1 MKKNLLN
8 ELSQM
13 KFMFDYKPG
22 KIISEQ
28 NFINEE
34 DIDFPELEDIDVE
47 DVVMAD
53 PDVMEPDVKPRT
65 RPRPETPDTDP
76 FPNPFDPDR
85 SREFDPLP
93 DAEPQ
98 GRRRE
103 RMMADPD
110 VMEPDVKPR
119 TRPRPETPD
128 TDPFPNP
135 FDPDRSREFDPLPD
149 AEPQGRRNSGISGLR
164 STRKSEVNEPFIEDT
179 DDYRAD
185 VDLESLVSKY
195 LRGKRDEVVYEIHL
209 NGDISELFDL

>member
-47 DVVMAD
+47 DVVM
-53 PDVMEPDVKPRT
+53 T
-65 RPRPETPDTDP
+65 
-76 FPNPFDPDR
+76 
-85 SREFDPLP
+85 
-93 DAEPQ
+93 
-98 GRRRE
+98 
-103 RMMADPD
+103 DPD

-195 LRGKRDEVVYEIHL
+195 LRGNRDEVVYEIHL
-209 NGDISELFDL
+209 NGDISELFDLWRKED